1 MDFFGRKQ
9 ELGDL
14 MALWGKRTGSLVT
27 CRGRR
32 RIGKSTLIEQFARI
46 SEARFIRIEGV
57 RPRAGYDDAQERQ
70 VFAAQLA
77 AQVDDNGVLPENW
90 LEAFRRLNDAISD
103 ECRTVVLLDEVSWMA
118 AYEPMFAD
126 LFKIVWDGSLSKHDS
141 LIVVICGSV
150 STWIKEEFVNNG
162 AFFGRRSLDLVIPE
176 LPLNECVKFWGEAA
190 SRIDLREI
198 ADVLSVTGGVP
209 RYLREI
215 DPGIPACENI
225 KRLAFRPKSVLRE
238 DFDEMFSDV
247 ITRQPSLAGRII
259 RTLVNGALSVSEIA
273 EALGMGKGGK
283 ISSALEQLAEA
294 GLVAA
299 DAGRNPETG
308 AIVRERCYR
317 LKDNYSRFYLKY
329 IEPARPIIDSG
340 AYRFVSLE
348 GLDGWDSLMGLQ
360 FENLIVNNYASLI
373 PHLHLGNS
381 LIESAAPYRRQG
393 NGTPESG
400 VQIDLLLQTRHN
412 NYVVEIKRQREIGRD
427 VIGEAK
433 ARLAKVRRS
442 RGRSN
447 RPVLVYEGH
456 LAPIVE
462 TDGYFDSLVSFRTL
476 LGL

>member
-32 RIGKSTLIEQFARI
+32 RIGKSTLVEQFATL
-46 SEARFIRIEGV
+46 SEAHFIRIEGV
-57 RPRAGYDDAQERQ
+57 RPRTGYGDVQERQ

-77 AQVDDNGVLPENW
+77 AQADVSGKLPENW
-90 LEAFRRLNDAISD
+90 LEAFRRLNDAIDD
-103 ECRTVVLLDEVSWMA
+103 ERRTVVLLDEVSWMA

-150 STWIKEEFVNNG
+150 STWIKEEFVDNG
-162 AFFGRRSLDLVIPE
+162 AFYGRRSLDLVIPE

-215 DPGIPACENI
+215 NPGIPASENI
-225 KRLAFRPKSVLRE
+225 RRLAFRPKGVLRE

-247 ITRQPSLAGRII
+247 ITQQPTLAGRII
-259 RTLVNGALSVSEIA
+259 RTLVNGALSVSEMA

-283 ISSALEQLAEA
+283 ISSALDQLAEA

-308 AIVRERCYR
+308 ALVRERCYR

-329 IEPARPIIDSG
+329 IEPAKPIIDSG

-348 GLDGWDSLMGLQ
+348 GLEGWESLMGL
-360 FENLIVNNYASLI
+360 
-373 PHLHLGNS
+373 
-381 LIESAAPYRRQG
+381 
-393 NGTPESG
+393 
-400 VQIDLLLQTRHN
+400 
-412 NYVVEIKRQREIGRD
+412 
-427 VIGEAK
+427 
-433 ARLAKVRRS
+433 
-442 RGRSN
+442 
-447 RPVLVYEGH
+447 
-456 LAPIVE
+456 
-462 TDGYFDSLVSFRTL
+462 
-476 LGL
+476 

>member
-77 AQVDDNGVLPENW
+77 VQVDDNGVLPENW

-247 ITRQPSLAGRII
+247 ITRQPTLAGRII

-456 LAPIVE
+456 LVPIVE